1 MIMTIPP
8 SPDLS
13 RESGP
18 PRQLAGDPRDGEQR
32 DDLSPGAGSRRWRV
46 YREFA
51 YTLVGLP
58 LGVVSIVYAV
68 AAISVGVSLAVTVIG
83 LPLLA
88 VLVVGAR
95 RLGEANRR
103 LAVGLLDARVPA
115 PRPFRP
121 RRPGASGWIRAGLG
135 DTVGWRALAYLLL
148 KYPLAVASG
157 VASITLWGYAL
168 GGATYAAWRPFLPLQ
183 HDSHGQGHRG
193 ASIGSDYFF
202 DTAPRIAAV
211 TVTGLLLLFVAR
223 WMVRGLVHL
232 DVLLIRGLLG
242 PTRRSLTAQRVR
254 DLERTRA
261 AAVDDSAAALRRIER
276 DLHDGAQVRLVAMA
290 MNLGVAREHLATD
303 RDAVDL
309 DTTRTLVDAAHREV
323 KEALVELRNIARGIH
338 PPILDRGLDA
348 ALASL
353 VASLTPSSALPV
365 RVSVDLPD
373 RPSAAIET
381 IAYFCVAELLTN
393 AAKYSHA
400 DEVHITIIGRA
411 RRVRLVVGD
420 DGVGGARVDPDGG
433 GGLAGLVERVRTVDG
448 WLAVSSPLGGPTAVT
463 VDLPLH
469 A

>member
-1 MIMTIPP
+1 MTMTTPP
-8 SPDLS
+8 SPDPS
-13 RESGP
+13 REPGL
-18 PRQLAGDPRDGEQR
+18 PRQPADGPRDGEQR
-32 DDLSPGAGSRRWRV
+32 DDLPPGAGPRRWRV
-46 YREFA
+46 HREFA

-58 LGVVSIVYAV
+58 VGIVGFVYAV
-68 AAISVGVSLAVTVIG
+68 VAISVGAGLAATVLG

-88 VLVVGAR
+88 AMVVGAR
-95 RLGEANRR
+95 RFGEANRR
-103 LAVGLLDARVPA
+103 LAGRLLHAGVPA

-157 VASITLWGYAL
+157 VVSITLWSYAL
-168 GGATYAAWRPFLPLQ
+168 GAVTYPVWRPFLPLQ
-183 HDSHGQGHRG
+183 HDSDGQGHRG
-193 ASIGSDYFF
+193 ASIGADYFF
-202 DTAPRIAAV
+202 DTAPLVAAV
-211 TVTGLLLLFVAR
+211 TVTGLLLLLVAR
-223 WMVRGLVHL
+223 WTVHGLVHL

-290 MNLGVAREHLATD
+290 MNLGIAREHLAAD
-303 RDAVDL
+303 GDAVDL
-309 DTTRTLVDAAHREV
+309 DATRTLVDAAHREV

-353 VASLTPSSALPV
+353 VASSALPV

-381 IAYFCVAELLTN
+381 IAYFCVAELLVN
-393 AAKYSHA
+393 AARHSHA
-400 DEVHITIIGRA
+400 DEVHISIIGRA

-420 DGVGGARVDPDGG
+420 DGAGGARIDPGGG

-448 WLAVSSPLGGPTAVT
+448 WLAVSSPPGGPTAVT